1 MNYCSQC
8 GYEIAVKVPPGDHLP
23 RFVCERCGTIHYQNP
38 KLIAGCLSVWQD
50 RILICRRAIEPRL
63 GYWTLPAGF
72 MENGETTEQ
81 AAARETVEEA
91 LADVRIIAPL
101 ALVNVPRISQVHL
114 MFRGELRE
122 ERYGAG
128 PESLDARLIEEQD
141 IPWDELAFPS
151 VRYTLQCFLED
162 RRKGAFGFHITTWD
176 GTPHV

>member
-1 MNYCSQC
+1 
-8 GYEIAVKVPPGDHLP
+8 
-23 RFVCERCGTIHYQNP
+23 
-38 KLIAGCLSVWQD
+38 
-50 RILICRRAIEPRL
+50 
-63 GYWTLPAGF
+63 LPAGF

-101 ALVNVPRISQVHL
+101 ALINVPRISQVHL

-128 PESLDARLIEEQD
+128 PESLDAKLVDEQD

-151 VRYTLQCFLED
+151 VRFTLQCFLED
-162 RRKGAFGFHITTWD
+162 RRKGEFGFHITTWD
-176 GTPHV
+176 GAPPG